1 MPWAADVGIRRLGL
15 AHLKGLA
22 TIPVFE
28 LVDAARFSS
37 EPLKRFQK
45 MALTE
50 AVDRLFTAS
59 ITAGSMPA
67 PALVH

>member
-1 MPWAADVGIRRLGL
+1 VP
-15 AHLKGLA
+15 AHLKGLD

-28 LVDAARFSS
+28 VVDAARFAS

-50 AVDRLFTAS
+50 AGDRLFTAT
-59 ITAGSMPA
+59 ITSGSTQA
-67 PALVH
+67 RALVH